1 MKGMEDSQ
9 IVRYRDTK
17 KTISQAT
24 KRYLEV
30 NGYLNLIHD
39 RTLWH
44 RVFHMVVIVGLLC
57 VL

>member
-39 RTLWH
+39 RTLWY
-44 RVFHMVVIVGLLC
+44 VGSM
-57 VL
+57 